1 MPLQQIITNATGV
14 TTPPRTSSLTHLV
27 PPSSSHQTRG
37 HQATRQAAGTIQ
49 EPFRSC
55 TLPFATPFHN
65 QIPLYTPSRHA
76 HDIHEAEA
84 LAKLALGTVSNV
96 LALEVVFVFLT
107 LPDPIPELHSPI
119 DITLQSTF
127 QRLVA
132 VAGSREFLPLAAKVR
147 HYLSS
152 VSLKRREWCSDF
164 CINPYVGSSGEGLYG
179 KMARDGMTCGGTYIV
194 PPAILHGIN
203 VEHRCIVDTLRA
215 LSSDSAVADNPV
227 GDAADPAAGNIVPD
241 TNNETLQQQS
251 NTGHVQLSQQ
261 QMASLC
267 KESRPCCSVDTSV
280 LEMLGAPDT
289 VTATTEPEPDRI
301 PHWMNPFY
309 ANRYENAY
317 YKMQCELQAARTME
331 QNQLRF
337 QLQQQ
342 RQLQHSMH
350 FEYFYQSQQQQ
361 QQRSVLEAGSV
372 HHKRVNAD
380 GATSPTPTKKVKLQP
395 TALNK
400 TKSVDKLSS
409 SIHKVETKVETEDV
423 QQTKAARESISGEVA
438 TSQDEG
444 VSRASSNSGLNSENM
459 VVSLGDGRAV
469 ARAAEN

>member
-1 MPLQQIITNATGV
+1 MPQQIITNATVV
-14 TTPPRTSSLTHLV
+14 TTPPRTSSLTHVV
-27 PPSSSHQTRG
+27 PPSSSHQIRT
-37 HQATRQAAGTIQ
+37 HQATRQTPGTIQ
-49 EPFRSC
+49 EPFRPC

-84 LAKLALGTVSNV
+84 LAKLAL
-96 LALEVVFVFLT
+96 
-107 LPDPIPELHSPI
+107 ELHSPI

-164 CINPYVGSSGEGLYG
+164 CMNPYVGSSGEGLYG

-215 LSSDSAVADNPV
+215 LSSDTAVVDNPV
-227 GDAADPAAGNIVPD
+227 GDAADPAAVNIVPD

-251 NTGHVQLSQQ
+251 NTGHAQLSQH

-267 KESRPCCSVDTSV
+267 RESRPCCSVDTSV
-280 LEMLGAPDT
+280 LEMLGASDSL
-289 VTATTEPEPDRI
+289 TATTEPEPDRI

-309 ANRYENAY
+309 ATRYENAY

-331 QNQLRF
+331 QNQIRF

-342 RQLQHSMH
+342 RQMQHSMQ
-350 FEYFYQSQQQQ
+350 FEFFYQSQQQQ
-361 QQRSVLEAGSV
+361 QRYVLETGSL

-380 GATSPTPTKKVKLQP
+380 GAASPTPTKKVKLQP
-395 TALNK
+395 TAQNK
-400 TKSVDKLSS
+400 TKSTDKLAS
-409 SIHKVETKVETEDV
+409 SIHKIETKVEAEDV
-423 QQTKAARESISGEVA
+423 QPTKLARENNSVEVA
-438 TSQDEG
+438 TPQDEG
-444 VSRASSNSGLNSENM
+444 LSRASSNSGLNSESL

>member
-1 MPLQQIITNATGV
+1 M
-14 TTPPRTSSLTHLV
+14 
-27 PPSSSHQTRG
+27 SSH
-37 HQATRQAAGTIQ
+37 HQARIKTHIKQPAKPGTIQ
-49 EPFRSC
+49 EPFRPC

-96 LALEVVFVFLT
+96 LLKV
-107 LPDPIPELHSPI
+107 S
-119 DITLQSTF
+119 
-127 QRLVA
+127 
-132 VAGSREFLPLAAKVR
+132 PLAAKVR

-164 CINPYVGSSGEGLYG
+164 CMNPYVGSSGEGLYG

-194 PPAILHGIN
+194 PP
-203 VEHRCIVDTLRA
+203 RFCMA
-215 LSSDSAVADNPV
+215 LMLSIGVYY
-227 GDAADPAAGNIVPD
+227 
-241 TNNETLQQQS
+241 LQQQ
-251 NTGHVQLSQQ
+251 TFQH

-267 KESRPCCSVDTSV
+267 RESRPCCSVDTSV
-280 LEMLGAPDT
+280 LEMLGASDSL
-289 VTATTEPEPDRI
+289 TATTEPEPDRI

-309 ANRYENAY
+309 ATRYENAY

-331 QNQLRF
+331 QNQIRF

-342 RQLQHSMH
+342 RQMQHSMQ
-350 FEYFYQSQQQQ
+350 FEFFYQSQQQQ
-361 QQRSVLEAGSV
+361 QRYVLETGSL

-380 GATSPTPTKKVKLQP
+380 GAASPTPTKKVKLQP
-395 TALNK
+395 TAQNK
-400 TKSVDKLSS
+400 TKSTDKLAS
-409 SIHKVETKVETEDV
+409 SIHKIETKVEAEDV
-423 QQTKAARESISGEVA
+423 QPTKLARENNSVEVA
-438 TSQDEG
+438 TPQDEG
-444 VSRASSNSGLNSENM
+444 LSRASSNSGLNSESL

>member
-1 MPLQQIITNATGV
+1 MPQQKNKNATGV
-14 TTPPRTSSLTHLV
+14 TTPHRTSSLTHLV
-27 PPSSSHQTRG
+27 PPPSSHQTRG
-37 HQATRQAAGTIQ
+37 HHGTRQPSSTIQ
-49 EPFRSC
+49 EPFRPC

-84 LAKLALGTVSNV
+84 LAKLAV
-96 LALEVVFVFLT
+96 
-107 LPDPIPELHSPI
+107 ELHSPI

-147 HYLSS
+147 QYLNS

-164 CINPYVGSSGEGLYG
+164 CMNPYVGSSGEGLYG

-215 LSSDSAVADNPV
+215 MTSDAEGPV
-227 GDAADPAAGNIVPD
+227 GDGADIAAGNIVPD
-241 TNNETLQQQS
+241 ANNAVSQQQS
-251 NTGHVQLSQQ
+251 NNSHAQLSHQ
-261 QMASLC
+261 QMASLF

-289 VTATTEPEPDRI
+289 IAAATTEPEPDRI
-301 PHWMNPFY
+301 PHWMNPLY
-309 ANRYENAY
+309 AARYENAY

-342 RQLQHSMH
+342 RQMQHSMQ
-350 FEYFYQSQQQQ
+350 FEYFYQTQQQ
-361 QQRSVLEAGSV
+361 QQRSLLETGSM
-372 HHKRVNAD
+372 HHKRVNA
-380 GATSPTPTKKVKLQP
+380 GSTSPTPTKRVKLQP
-395 TALNK
+395 TPNK
-400 TKSVDKLSS
+400 PKSADILVSN
-409 SIHKVETKVETEDV
+409 IHKIETKVEAEEV
-423 QQTKAARESISGEVA
+423 QPSKAARESSTGELA
-438 TSQDEG
+438 PTQDEG
-444 VSRASSNSGLNSENM
+444 LSRASSSSGLNSENM

>member
-1 MPLQQIITNATGV
+1 MPIITNATGV

-49 EPFRSC
+49 EPFRPC

-84 LAKLALGTVSNV
+84 LAKLAL
-96 LALEVVFVFLT
+96 
-107 LPDPIPELHSPI
+107 ELHSPI

-164 CINPYVGSSGEGLYG
+164 CMNPYVGSSGEGLYG

-215 LSSDSAVADNPV
+215 LSGDAAVVENPV
-227 GDAADPAAGNIVPD
+227 GDAADPAAVNIVPD

-251 NTGHVQLSQQ
+251 NNGHVQLSQQ

-289 VTATTEPEPDRI
+289 FTTATTETEPDRI

-309 ANRYENAY
+309 ATRYENAY

-342 RQLQHSMH
+342 RQLQHSMQ

-361 QQRSVLEAGSV
+361 QRSVHETGSL

-380 GATSPTPTKKVKLQP
+380 GPTSPTPTKKVKLQP
-395 TALNK
+395 AALNK
-400 TKSVDKLSS
+400 TKSAEKLAS
-409 SIHKVETKVETEDV
+409 SIHKIETKVEAGDV
-423 QQTKAARESISGEVA
+423 QPTKAARENRSGEVA
-438 TSQDEG
+438 TPQDEG
-444 VSRASSNSGLNSENM
+444 LSRASSNSGLNSENL

>member
-1 MPLQQIITNATGV
+1 MTHATGV

-49 EPFRSC
+49 EPFRPC

-84 LAKLALGTVSNV
+84 LAKLAL
-96 LALEVVFVFLT
+96 
-107 LPDPIPELHSPI
+107 ELHSPI

-132 VAGSREFLPLAAKVR
+132 VAGSREFLPLAAK
-147 HYLSS
+147 
-152 VSLKRREWCSDF
+152 CSDF
-164 CINPYVGSSGEGLYG
+164 CMNPYVGSSGEGLYG

-227 GDAADPAAGNIVPD
+227 SDAADPAAGNIVPD
-241 TNNETLQQQS
+241 TNNETIQQQS

-289 VTATTEPEPDRI
+289 ITATTEPEPDRI

-309 ANRYENAY
+309 ATRYENAY

-342 RQLQHSMH
+342 RQLQHSMQ

-361 QQRSVLEAGSV
+361 QRSVLETGSV
-372 HHKRVNAD
+372 HHKRVNAE

-400 TKSVDKLSS
+400 TKSADKLAS
-409 SIHKVETKVETEDV
+409 SIHKIETKVEAEDV
-423 QQTKAARESISGEVA
+423 QPAKAARESSSGEVA

-444 VSRASSNSGLNSENM
+444 MSRASSNSGLNSENM